1 MYERLFS
8 LKLPFRSIRKPTD
21 HSRHDSHGI
30 SVLYLNTTTVPKD
43 LVRPLRVLK
52 MGNFEM
58 LTISATTRKISALA
72 LLPLRYQRTS
82 HIHYRCE
89 DIKWIAYAI
98 WHNYRH
104 FYYSI
109 PACKKQ
115 GSVWNSKCY
124 SISLVTV
131 HALHELSLL
140 ILLPENK
147 RELILRKV

>member
-21 HSRHDSHGI
+21 HSRHDSHRI

-43 LVRPLRVLK
+43 FVRPLRVLK

-72 LLPLRYQRTS
+72 LLPLWYQRTS

-89 DIKWIAYAI
+89 DIKWIDMPYGTTIDIFIIAYLPVKNKVAQ
-98 WHNYRH
+98 R
-104 FYYSI
+104 
-109 PACKKQ
+109 AT
-115 GSVWNSKCY
+115 G
-124 SISLVTV
+124 ISLL
-131 HALHELSLL
+131 AF
-140 ILLPENK
+140 
-147 RELILRKV
+147 

>member
-98 WHNYRH
+98 WHNYRRS
-104 FYYSI
+104 YYSI
-109 PACKKQ
+109 PTCKKQ
-115 GSVWNSKCY
+115 GSEGGSSKC
-124 SISLVTV
+124 VTV
-131 HALHELSLL
+131 FRFL
-140 ILLPENK
+140 IKTP
-147 RELILRKV
+147 